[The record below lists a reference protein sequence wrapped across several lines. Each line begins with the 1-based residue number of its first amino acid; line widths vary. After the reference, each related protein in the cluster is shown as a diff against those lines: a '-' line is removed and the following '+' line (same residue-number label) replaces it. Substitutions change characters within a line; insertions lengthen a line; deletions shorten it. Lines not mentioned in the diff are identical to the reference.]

1 MRGELLDN
9 AEHGIRVNLPLAEL
23 AAKQREL
30 ERLRAD
36 AARWDY
42 VRRNLTRA
50 HSPHMNGTFGYH
62 FLTPRGRGESP
73 DVVIDRL
80 IEEEQESQ

>member
-1 MRGELLDN
+1 MSEKENHRTEALYDASHVSDEIV
-9 AEHGIRVNLPLAEL
+9 AE
-23 AAKQREL
+23 AAM
-30 ERLRAD
+30 RAD

-73 DVVIDRL
+73 EVVIDRL
-80 IEEEQESQ
+80 IEEEGGSKC